1 MSRPDALFDALIDY
15 AKGSYPVQVIAAPR
29 CGVPGCRGEAFRLA
43 VDDNEGA
50 AVRTCAL
57 CQTAHPIADSAYY
70 LDGAALEDCTCPCG
84 KDVFSLR
91 VGVPISDLARD
102 MGHASVE
109 LTMTTY
115 GHWASDHGRESAR
128 LRERFDATP
137 AAPMLGTMVEP

>member
-91 VGVPISDLARD
+91 VGVALFEDSRDCRWVYLGLQCLACGQAGVYAD
-102 MGHASVE
+102 WKLDGDPSHVY
-109 LTMTTY
+109 LK
-115 GHWASDHGRESAR
+115 
-128 LRERFDATP
+128 DA
-137 AAPMLGTMVEP
+137 